1 MKKAY
6 VAIVL
11 AWLLLTAPLAA
22 VEREDMQATDLSAD
36 GHALLEGDRV
46 LLLILTRSTCP
57 YCKALMQNVMLPLV
71 KSGVWDQRVML
82 RELEIDS
89 SPEILDFS
97 GKPAAAMAFAERY
110 GHPFTPSILF
120 LDRCGREVALRHTGY
135 DGSDFFEFY
144 LEKSVKQAREWLAA
158 HPPECT
164 N

>member
-1 MKKAY
+1 MKLLF
-6 VAIVL
+6 IVIVS
-11 AWLLLTAPLAA
+11 AWLFFTAPLAA
-22 VEREDMQATDLSAD
+22 VERQDMQATDLSAD
-36 GHALLEGDRV
+36 GHALLEGERV

-57 YCKALMQNVMLPLV
+57 YCKALMKNVMLPLV
-71 KSGVWDQRVML
+71 KSGVWDQRVIL

-89 SPEILDFS
+89 SPAILDFS
-97 GKPAAAMAFAERY
+97 GKPAGAMDFAERY

-120 LDRCGREVALRHTGY
+120 LDRCGREVGLRHTGY

>member
-1 MKKAY
+1 MRKIGIAF
-6 VAIVL
+6 
-11 AWLLLTAPLAA
+11 LLLGLLLAVPLLA
-22 VEREDMQATDLSAD
+22 VEREDMQTTDLSAD

-46 LLLILTRSTCP
+46 LLLILTRSSCP
-57 YCKALMQNVMLPLV
+57 YCKALMKNVMLPLV
-71 KSGVWDQRVML
+71 KSGVWDEQVIL

-97 GKPAAAMAFAERY
+97 GKPADTIAFAERY

-120 LDRCGREVALRHTGY
+120 LDRCGREVGLRHTGY

-144 LEKSVKQAREWLAA
+144 LEKSVKLAREWLAA